1 MFFWILSF
9 YSTLIIA
16 EYIDDN
22 SDSFIDI
29 DDFDSEDEGTDVD
42 ELKDDDADLIIL
54 LSNTLLKT
62 IIEEDEAGDRLVFS
76 PQ

>member
-1 MFFWILSF
+1 M
-9 YSTLIIA
+9 T

-22 SDSFIDI
+22 RDSFIDI